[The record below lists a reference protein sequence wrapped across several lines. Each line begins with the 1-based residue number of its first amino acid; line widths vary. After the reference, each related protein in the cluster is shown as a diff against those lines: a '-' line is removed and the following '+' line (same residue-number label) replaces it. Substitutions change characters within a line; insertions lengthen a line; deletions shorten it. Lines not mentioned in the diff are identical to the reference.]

1 MTTGGAGEATSG
13 PTVRPPAFIN
23 RPPEPPGVTDSE
35 PSSASTGPTPVSVLL
50 PTVRWTD
57 ACDEV
62 AAQLRGPEAFRGD
75 WEGGEGDGDAD
86 GADPAADELLV
97 ICDSA
102 DDPVADRRGDLPERV
117 RVVIAG
123 EPEGCSGKA
132 NAIAAGMEA
141 AENDRIAWTD
151 DDFRHPADW
160 LATLDADYD
169 RRGPTTEVPVFVGL
183 DPLAR
188 LFEPAYVIGGTLAVF
203 AAGVAWGG
211 AVIFERDD
219 LRDGEAAFRR
229 DLRRTVSDDGTLTD
243 HVDVSAVDRTR
254 YVEAGGSLRGSLERF
269 VRFFTITRYHAPAAT
284 AFNAVFGVVTAAL
297 CLFAPVVGVALVT
310 ALAGAAYARFG
321 IDRAT
326 FLLAA
331 PGVLIAPPLM
341 AYALARRT
349 FVWGGRRYR
358 WRSMFDVEV
367 EPV

>member
-1 MTTGGAGEATSG
+1 M
-13 PTVRPPAFIN
+13 PAFMF
-23 RPPEPPGVTDSE
+23 RPLEAPDVTASE
-35 PSSASTGPTPVSVLL
+35 PSRASTPTPVSVLL

-57 ACDEV
+57 ACEEV
-62 AAQLRGPEAFRGD
+62 ADRLRGPATFD
-75 WEGGEGDGDAD
+75 EGNAETDPANGDAETH
-86 GADPAADELLV
+86 PADELLV
-97 ICDSA
+97 ICDSP
-102 DDPVADRRGDLPERV
+102 DDPVADRRGDLPPRV
-117 RVVIAG
+117 RIVVAG

-132 NAIAAGMEA
+132 NAIAVGMEA
-141 AENDRIAWTD
+141 AANDRIAWTD
-151 DDFRHPADW
+151 DDFRHPPEW

-169 RRGPTTEVPVFVGL
+169 RQGPTTEIPVFVGR

-219 LRDGEAAFRR
+219 LRDGEAAFLR
-229 DLRRTVSDDGTLTD
+229 DLRRTVSDDGTLTE
-243 HVDVSAVDRTR
+243 HLDVTPADRTR
-254 YVEAGGSLRGSLERF
+254 HVRAGGSLRGSLERF
-269 VRFFTITRYHAPAAT
+269 VRFLTITRYHAPLAT
-284 AFNAVFGVVTAAL
+284 AFNVLFGVAMAAL
-297 CLFAPVVGVALVT
+297 CLLAPVAGVALVT
-310 ALAGAAYARFG
+310 GLAGAAYARFG
-321 IDRAT
+321 IRRAT

-341 AYALARRT
+341 AYAFARRT

>member
-1 MTTGGAGEATSG
+1 M
-13 PTVRPPAFIN
+13 
-23 RPPEPPGVTDSE
+23 
-35 PSSASTGPTPVSVLL
+35 SVLL

-97 ICDSA
+97 ICDSP
-102 DDPVADRRGDLPERV
+102 DDPVADRRGDLPART
-117 RVVIAG
+117 RIVIAG

-141 AENDRIAWTD
+141 AANDRIAWTD
-151 DDFRHPADW
+151 DDFRHPPEW

-169 RRGPTTEVPVFVGL
+169 RQGPTTEVPVFVGD

-203 AAGVAWGG
+203 ATGVAWGG
-211 AVIFERDD
+211 AVIFERED
-219 LRDGEAAFRR
+219 LRDGEAAFLR

-297 CLFAPVVGVALVT
+297 CLFAPVAGVALVT

-321 IDRAT
+321 IARAT

-358 WRSMFDVEV
+358 WRSMFDVSV

>member
-1 MTTGGAGEATSG
+1 M
-13 PTVRPPAFIN
+13 
-23 RPPEPPGVTDSE
+23 
-35 PSSASTGPTPVSVLL
+35 SVLL

-62 AAQLRGPEAFRGD
+62 VDQLRGPEAFRA
-75 WEGGEGDGDAD
+75 EEAGDGRDGDGGRD
-86 GADPAADELLV
+86 GAADRTADAEPAADELLV
-97 ICDSA
+97 ICDSPN
-102 DDPVADRRGDLPERV
+102 DPVAARRGDLPDRV
-117 RVVIAG
+117 RLLVAG

-141 AENDRIAWTD
+141 AANDRIAWTD
-151 DDFRHPADW
+151 DDFRHPPDW

-203 AAGVAWGG
+203 AGGVAWGG

-219 LRDGEAAFRR
+219 LRDGEDAFLR
-229 DLRRTVSDDGTLTD
+229 DLRRTVSDDGTLTE
-243 HVDVSAVDRTR
+243 HLDVSAVDRTR
-254 YVEAGGSLRGSLERF
+254 NVRAGGSLRGSLERF
-269 VRFFTITRYHAPAAT
+269 VRFLTITRYHAPGAT
-284 AFNAVFGVVTAAL
+284 AFNVLFGVVMAAL
-297 CLFAPVVGVALVT
+297 CLLAPIAGVTLVT

-321 IDRAT
+321 ITRAT

-331 PGVLIAPPLM
+331 PGVLIAPPLLT
-341 AYALARRT
+341 YAFARRT

-358 WRSMFDVEV
+358 WRSLFDVEV

>member
-1 MTTGGAGEATSG
+1 
-13 PTVRPPAFIN
+13 
-23 RPPEPPGVTDSE
+23 VTDSE
-35 PSSASTGPTPVSVLL
+35 PTASPASPTPVSVLL

-62 AAQLRGPEAFRGD
+62 AAQLRGSEAFRGEG
-75 WEGGEGDGDAD
+75 EGGEGDDDRDAD

-97 ICDSA
+97 VCDSP
-102 DDPVADRRGDLPERV
+102 DDPVADRRGDLPPRV
-117 RVVIAG
+117 RIVIAG

-141 AENDRIAWTD
+141 AANDRIAWTD
-151 DDFRHPADW
+151 DDFRHPSDW
-160 LATLDADYD
+160 LATLAADYE
-169 RRGPTTEVPVFVGL
+169 RRGPTTEVPVFVGR

-203 AAGVAWGG
+203 ATGVAWGG

-229 DLRRTVSDDGTLTD
+229 DLRRTVSDDGTLTE
-243 HVDVSAVDRTR
+243 HLDVSAVDRTR
-254 YVEAGGSLRGSLERF
+254 HVEAGGSLRGSLERF
-269 VRFFTITRYHAPAAT
+269 VRFFTITRYHAPTAT
-284 AFNAVFGVVTAAL
+284 AFNAVFGVAMAAL
-297 CLFAPVVGVALVT
+297 CLFAPVAGIALVT
-310 ALAGAAYARFG
+310 TLAGAAYARFG
-321 IDRAT
+321 IRRAT

-331 PGVLIAPPLM
+331 PGVLLAPPLM
-341 AYALARRT
+341 AYAFARRT

-367 EPV
+367 ESV